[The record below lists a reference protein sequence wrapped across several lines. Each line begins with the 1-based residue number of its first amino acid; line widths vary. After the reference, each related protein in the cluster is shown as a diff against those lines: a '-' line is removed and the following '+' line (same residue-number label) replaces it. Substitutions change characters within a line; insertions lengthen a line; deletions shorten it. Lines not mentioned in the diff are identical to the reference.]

1 MTLSLTLSAADQAM
15 LDGSDG
21 PARQMAMSIVVQMA
35 RIYRAPHLMDI
46 SAAHIDSTVYIGAAG
61 LEFAE
66 KLAHLG
72 AKVAVPTT
80 LNVSGVD
87 EQGWQEWST
96 PPEWAEQAHRQMIA
110 YQSMGSI
117 PTWTCAPYQSE
128 QRPTFGQQI
137 AWGESNAIAFA
148 NSVIG
153 ARTNRYPDLLDI
165 CCAIT
170 GRVPAA
176 GLHLSEN
183 RAGDLHLSLV
193 DIPSALQ
200 ADESFYPVLGHLIGK
215 LAGDRIPVITGLT
228 VTPTEDQLKA
238 LGAGAASSGAVALF
252 HIVGITP
259 EAPTME
265 AAIQGKRPPAR
276 IDITLPMLRAARR
289 ELTTASGEPL
299 DLVVLGSPHF
309 SLAEFRQL
317 APLLQGQRC
326 HPQVRFLVTSS
337 RMMSLLAQKAGLID
351 ALTAFGGKV
360 TVDTCILTSPML
372 PAEVKTLM
380 TNSAKYAYY
389 SPGLLQMKTVFGS
402 LADCVHSAVAG
413 HVIRDE
419 RLWMGGEEME
429 RQGDKVTRRQ
439 GDILRLSL
447 APRLFADPQS
457 TVQGTPFIGGAAE
470 GAALVSREPLSFW
483 GGYDYHSGEII
494 DRRHPLAGQIAAG
507 KILVVPF
514 TRGSSTTT
522 AVLLEAVR
530 AGTAPAA
537 ILTTQV
543 DAFFALASI
552 VANELYGK
560 KIPLVVLPPEV
571 CAAIPQGARVRVAAD
586 GTVGVV

>member
-1 MTLSLTLSAADQAM
+1 M

-21 PARQMAMSIVVQMA
+21 PAAQMAMSIVVQMA
-35 RIYRAPHLMDI
+35 HIYGASHLMDI

-61 LEFAE
+61 LAFAE
-66 KLAHLG
+66 KLASLG

-87 EQGWQEWST
+87 EHGWEEWST
-96 PPEWAEQAHRQMIA
+96 PPEWAEQAHKQMVA
-110 YQSMGSI
+110 YRSMGTI

-128 QRPTFGQQI
+128 HRPAFGQQI

-153 ARTNRYPDLLDI
+153 ARTNRYPDLLDV

-183 RAGDLHLSLV
+183 RAANLHLHL
-193 DIPSALQ
+193 DGIPEALQ
-200 ADESFYPVLGHLIGK
+200 LDESFYPVLGHLLGK
-215 LAGDRIPVITGLT
+215 LASDAIPVITGMS
-228 VTPTEDQLKA
+228 VTPSEDQLKA

-252 HIVGITP
+252 HIVGVTP
-259 EAPTME
+259 EAPTL
-265 AAIQGKRPPAR
+265 AAAVQDARPIKRMGVSLA
-276 IDITLPMLRAARR
+276 MLRAARR
-289 ELTTASGEPL
+289 ELTTANGEPL

-317 APLLQGQRC
+317 APLLAGQRC
-326 HPQVRFLVTSS
+326 HPNVRFLVTTS
-337 RMMSLLAQKAGLID
+337 RMMSLLAQKAGLLD
-351 ALTAFGGKV
+351 ALEAFGGKV

-372 PAEVKTLM
+372 PATVKTLM

-389 SPGLLQMKTVFGS
+389 SPGLLQMQTVFGS
-402 LADCVHSAVAG
+402 LQDCVQSAVTG
-413 HVIRDE
+413 QVVRDE
-419 RLWMGGEEME
+419 RLWEGEAEVANWE
-429 RQGDKVTRRQ
+429 NEQQ
-439 GDILRLSL
+439 SASL
-447 APRLFADPQS
+447 FSGSSSPQPFFDRPA
-457 TVQGTPFIGGAAE
+457 TVQGTPFIAGSAQGE
-470 GAALVSREPLSFW
+470 ALVSSEPLSFW
-483 GGYDYHSGEII
+483 GGYDHRNGEII

-543 DAFFALASI
+543 DSFFALASI
-552 VANELYGK
+552 VANELFGK

-571 CAAIPQGARVRVAAD
+571 CAAIPQGAQVRVAAD
-586 GTVGVV
+586 GSIQVG